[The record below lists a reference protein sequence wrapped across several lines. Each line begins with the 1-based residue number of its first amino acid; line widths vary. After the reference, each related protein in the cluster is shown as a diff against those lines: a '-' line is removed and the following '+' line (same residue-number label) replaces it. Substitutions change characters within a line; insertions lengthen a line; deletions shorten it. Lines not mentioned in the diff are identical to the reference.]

1 MNSKFISFSATA
13 AARKVHTTRY
23 NDGCISSYRYQQQL
37 QQLSVDIAAITT
49 TDAAATTEGSYL
61 MQLCC
66 LLAALRCG
74 LCWYFVKIFHW
85 FSTFLWLFSLLP
97 CGARCCMR
105 ISPQKSN
112 GNCVKIVCVKYL
124 IESNN
129 INWECLFAWQTFNLA
144 TITAL
149 NENRKQAGKT
159 PLTIINWGTLW
170 FVFPKQ
176 L

>member
-1 MNSKFISFSATA
+1 MQQPQPAKCIQLDTTTA
-13 AARKVHTTRY
+13 ASAAIDTS
-23 NDGCISSYRYQQQL
+23 NGL
-37 QQLSVDIAAITT
+37 QHLSVDTAATTT

-112 GNCVKIVCVKYL
+112 ENCVKIVCVKYL

-144 TITAL
+144 TMRIESKEDFS
-149 NENRKQAGKT
+149 NYNQ
-159 PLTIINWGTLW
+159 
-170 FVFPKQ
+170 
-176 L
+176 